1 MVGSIRGKVSAL
13 AMDELDS
20 PLSLPAIDSPHLS
33 WDAFCDLLDGIPWDQ
48 IEPRLCVDG
57 TGAGWDFSLLREQLC
72 GPRQYF
78 FDTDLFRKPCEILW
92 LKLSMFETLC
102 RRVSRVHEQT
112 QRPLLVLDA
121 AHVRIGVP
129 DRSRSYVPVRWGCI
143 LTVTTSAEIHPPQFG
158 NMPSEMARGLSTLPD
173 NVSLLYAAPAVREWP
188 LGREVAVTA
197 LIQSADPIPDEEQ
210 HVFRGLVRVH
220 LIADE
225 IVGREFSERDVFRV
239 ILPLGPAQSR
249 EVRLWARK
257 FETPERGVV
266 LSGVTDALS
275 PELWESFL
283 LASQQV
289 MSDAGAVVYRTFPT
303 SCDVYSLGILLLRAL
318 LGAEPHRWD
327 RVLEAV
333 PGLIDGLAPA
343 VQGVD
348 PSDHYTLHL
357 RVRERLLEFGDTFT
371 SPNLQGEL
379 WFDALLLVLRAVSSI
394 PGFSYCASAPEIA
407 TFSRQSS
414 LTELI
419 RDVVYLAGRVRVEL
433 FEADSRDAAIRS
445 ACDRVLAE
453 IRTG

>member
-1 MVGSIRGKVSAL
+1 
-13 AMDELDS
+13 
-20 PLSLPAIDSPHLS
+20 
-33 WDAFCDLLDGIPWDQ
+33 
-48 IEPRLCVDG
+48 
-57 TGAGWDFSLLREQLC
+57 
-72 GPRQYF
+72 
-78 FDTDLFRKPCEILW
+78 
-92 LKLSMFETLC
+92 
-102 RRVSRVHEQT
+102 
-112 QRPLLVLDA
+112 
-121 AHVRIGVP
+121 
-129 DRSRSYVPVRWGCI
+129 
-143 LTVTTSAEIHPPQFG
+143 
-158 NMPSEMARGLSTLPD
+158 
-173 NVSLLYAAPAVREWP
+173 
-188 LGREVAVTA
+188 
-197 LIQSADPIPDEEQ
+197 
-210 HVFRGLVRVH
+210 
-220 LIADE
+220 
-225 IVGREFSERDVFRV
+225 
-239 ILPLGPAQSR
+239 
-249 EVRLWARK
+249 
-257 FETPERGVV
+257 V